1 MDAYRIPR
9 KAVPV
14 RLLLDDGRRL
24 EGELFVSLGEGSDFE
39 GVLHRLND
47 PSEEFVPLAVGDDR
61 FLLQKAGVVTAE
73 LVDPMELPDEPGV
86 HVVRARLSLMGGT
99 ALLGQLRVEMPPER
113 ARVLDY
119 LNAAPRFVPVWG
131 PSGVTLVQRRAIV
144 SVRADD

>member
-9 KAVPV
+9 RAIPV

-24 EGELFVSLGEGSDFE
+24 EGELYISLGEGSDYE

-47 PSEEFVPLAVGDDR
+47 PTEDFVPLAVGDDR
-61 FLLQKAGVVTAE
+61 FLLQKAGIVTAE
-73 LVDPMELPDEPGV
+73 MVEAVEIPEEPGV
-86 HVVRARLSLMGGT
+86 RAVRARLSLMGGT

-144 SVRADD
+144 SIRADD